1 MRHHH
6 ATAGLT
12 VATVLQVRR
21 PEPARLSRFARSLAE
36 LGGSE
41 WCEPYNEAVNSLSY
55 QQVSELNSPTSSKRS
70 NTRKPRKGRP
80 TAEESLELD
89 ERIKASALDHF
100 LQHGFDAAT
109 MDNIARDAGITK
121 RTLYARYRD
130 KETLFQKVLSWA
142 LVQWREVNLDVER
155 EPGTSLEEELLR
167 VAELMLQRE
176 LNLKVVRLGRIATS
190 QIERI
195 QTLESPALSMEW
207 SPRMRAV
214 ISILKHHAEQGTVVV
229 PDFELAAELFISLVV
244 GIPTR
249 LAAFGVFRD
258 LEFEQHRLRE
268 AVRIFLRG
276 IAPPT

>member
-1 MRHHH
+1 M
-6 ATAGLT
+6 
-12 VATVLQVRR
+12 
-21 PEPARLSRFARSLAE
+21 
-36 LGGSE
+36 
-41 WCEPYNEAVNSLSY
+41 
-55 QQVSELNSPTSSKRS
+55 NSPPSKRPI
-70 NTRKPRKGRP
+70 TRKPRKGRP

-121 RTLYARYRD
+121 RTLYARYSD
-130 KETLFQKVLSWA
+130 KDTLFQQVLSWA

-155 EPGTSLEEELLR
+155 EPGMSLKDELLR

-176 LNLKVVRLGRIATS
+176 LNLKVVQLGRIATS

-195 QTLESPALSMEW
+195 QTLQSPALSMGW
-207 SPRMRAV
+207 SPRMQAV
-214 ISILKHHAEQGTVVV
+214 ISILKHHAEQGTVVI
-229 PDFELAAELFISLVV
+229 PDAEMAAELFISLVV

-258 LEFEQHRLRE
+258 AEFEQRRLEE
-268 AVRIFLRG
+268 AVRIFLQG
-276 IAPPT
+276 IEAPA

>member
-1 MRHHH
+1 
-6 ATAGLT
+6 
-12 VATVLQVRR
+12 
-21 PEPARLSRFARSLAE
+21 
-36 LGGSE
+36 
-41 WCEPYNEAVNSLSY
+41 
-55 QQVSELNSPTSSKRS
+55 
-70 NTRKPRKGRP
+70 
-80 TAEESLELD
+80 
-89 ERIKASALDHF
+89 
-100 LQHGFDAAT
+100 

-142 LVQWREVNLDVER
+142 LVQWREVNLEVER

-195 QTLESPALSMEW
+195 QTLESPAWSMEW
-207 SPRMRAV
+207 SPRMQAV